1 MFESVMVE
9 FASAMVEFESE
20 MVEFESEMGEIEFEF
35 EMLEFTRTELF
46 CVWLV
51 MTTSGGRQDVS
62 SSQNFGKL

>member
-20 MVEFESEMGEIEFEF
+20 MVEFESEMGEIEF